1 MILLLLLMLVVLAVV
16 GSLSTQGPMRRLAGG
31 ILLAVGLLV
40 ATGSGLCSLVI
51 MFSGGAIQ
59 SGDARLLALIGGLPF
74 LTGLGMVFGGL
85 RLLRSDRP
93 PSDDELRDRFD

>member
-16 GSLSTQGPMRRLAGG
+16 GSLSARGPMRRLAGG

-40 ATGSGLCSLVI
+40 ATGSGLCSLAI
-51 MFSGGAIQ
+51 IFSGGLA
-59 SGDARLLALIGGLPF
+59 SGDGGPLLLISGIPF
-74 LTGLGMVFGGL
+74 LTGLGMVLGGL